1 MSEEFS
7 NPSTTP
13 TPPPVPQAQP
23 RPQGRGLLWLIL
35 ALQAVILGW
44 LAKNQFDGTSQ
55 RGGSFPSSPAV
66 PAAAIPP
73 SLECDRD
80 VPSPSAPAPD
90 ADDPADA
97 DVAAGA
103 PAPAAPAALPP
114 PAAYHDPFALFR
126 RSPRPSFAPR
136 SFPRWHADVQRM
148 MDEAMEAHEAM
159 LQDFGSF
166 FSPGPEWAA
175 LPASPA
181 VNMRELDDAYE
192 LTLARSGLAPDDLD
206 VRLDGRTLSLRYDR
220 RTDTA
225 DANGRQ
231 TGRQS
236 GSVCMGLPGPVAPG
250 AVPEISNDNDR
261 IRIRIAKPGAPATP
275 AAATAAPA
283 PTATP

>member
-1 MSEEFS
+1 MFAAMTENES
-7 NPSTTP
+7 NP
-13 TPPPVPQAQP
+13 TPPPSPPPVPPTQP

-44 LAKNQFDGTSQ
+44 LAKNQFDGTSP

-66 PAAAIPP
+66 PAADIPP

-80 VPSPSAPAPD
+80 VPSPSDPD
-90 ADDPADA
+90 AGIADDADA
-97 DVAAGA
+97 PSGAGL
-103 PAPAAPAALPP
+103 AALPP
-114 PAAYHDPFALFR
+114 PAAYRDPFALFH
-126 RSPRPSFAPR
+126 RSPRPAFAPR
-136 SFPRWHADVQRM
+136 PFPRWHADVQRM

-192 LTLARSGLAPDDLD
+192 LTLAQPGLAPGDLD

-236 GSVCMGLPGPVAPG
+236 GSVRMGLPGPVAPG
-250 AVPEISNDNDR
+250 AVPEISNDNNR
-261 IRIRIAKPGAPATP
+261 IRIRIAKPASAPD
-275 AAATAAPA
+275 
-283 PTATP
+283 PT